1 MKNSIFKSKG
11 CKTISIKVYGKWIL
25 AGEYAVLKSCPALVF
40 PLPSQFIKLDY
51 QKDESLDVVR
61 ILENEDDNRFNK
73 LKNQNLSEKFSLVS
87 IFESVLNQALQ
98 KISKN
103 RSDLN
108 GTIHIHSHIAFGG
121 GIGASA
127 VICVLIGQL
136 FNTLNWLKKEKLFYF
151 CHSLENSLHGQSSGV
166 DIAAVLNGKPI
177 LYKLTQDE
185 KNPQI
190 QEFQLSWEPFIF
202 LSWSGE
208 SRSTKDNIKK
218 MKLFWEQEVH
228 RAQILNQ
235 QMNNAV
241 LKAKEG
247 LETTNKEEGMTFL
260 TESFSLAE
268 NCFLQW
274 GLVGIKMKE
283 HILFLKNQGAV
294 ATKPTGAGM
303 GGYVLSLWSK
313 QPPVHLRSQLIPVF

>member
-1 MKNSIFKSKG
+1 M
-11 CKTISIKVYGKWIL
+11 
-25 AGEYAVLKSCPALVF
+25 F
-40 PLPSQFIKLDY
+40 PLPSQFIQLDY
-51 QKDESLDVVR
+51 QKDESLGEVR
-61 ILENEDDNRFNK
+61 IVENKDR
-73 LKNQNLSEKFSLVS
+73 NLSENFSLISV
-87 IFESVLNQALQ
+87 FESVLNQALQ
-98 KISKN
+98 QISKN
-103 RSDLN
+103 RSSDLN

-136 FNTLNWLKKEKLFYF
+136 FNTLNWLKKEELFYF
-151 CHSLENSLHGQSSGV
+151 CHSLENSLHGRSSGV

-177 LYKLTQDE
+177 LYKLTRDE

-190 QEFQLSWEPFIF
+190 QEFQFSWKPFIF

-208 SRSTKDNIKK
+208 SRSTKDNMKK
-218 MKLFWEQEVH
+218 MKLFWEREVH
-228 RAQILNQ
+228 KAEILNQ

-247 LETTNKEEGMTFL
+247 LETASKEEGMTLL

-268 NCFLQW
+268 SCFLQW
-274 GLVGIKMKE
+274 GLIGAKMKE
-283 HILFLKNQGAV
+283 HILFLKKQGAV
-294 ATKPTGAGM
+294 AAKPTGAGM

-313 QPPVHLRSQLIPVF
+313 QPPVHLRNQLLPAF